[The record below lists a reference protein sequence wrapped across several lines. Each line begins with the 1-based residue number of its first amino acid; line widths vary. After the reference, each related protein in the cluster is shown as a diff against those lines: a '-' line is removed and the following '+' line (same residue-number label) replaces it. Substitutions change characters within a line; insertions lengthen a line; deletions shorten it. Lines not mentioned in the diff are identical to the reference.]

1 MANGWIPFYF
11 GDYLADTSD
20 LSLAEHGAYL
30 LLMAH
35 YYSTGKPLDAHASVL
50 HRVCRCTDD
59 AERAAVA
66 RVIERFFVM
75 QIDAYHHKR
84 IDEELGKSFEL
95 RDKRKKAAAI
105 RWGNGDAHAHANG
118 DEHDMHVD
126 MQLDTHSHSHSQ
138 EVQDQSLLSKPS
150 VPTLD
155 LGFSEPEPPK
165 NGEVKIHREA
175 IDRVFQHYLAV
186 TQRKP
191 LMYTLTDLRR
201 RKAESRLKECLKKTG
216 GDLERATELMV
227 IAVDGLAKSDFH
239 MGRDAKTHGKRYCEW
254 EDHLF
259 GSYEQMEKWWNQ
271 E

>member
-1 MANGWIPFYF
+1 MSRIRTIKPEFWVDERLGECSTSARLLFIATWTFADDEGNLDRSSKQLKAQAFPYDNLDPEPLVQELLSHDLLTEYGQNGNK
-11 GDYLADTSD
+11 YLHINNFAK
-20 LSLAEHGAYL
+20 H
-30 LLMAH
+30 
-35 YYSTGKPLDAHASVL
+35 
-50 HRVCRCTDD
+50 
-59 AERAAVA
+59 
-66 RVIERFFVM
+66 
-75 QIDAYHHKR
+75 QR
-84 IDEELGKSFEL
+84 IDRKSPPRFPLYDDSLNTRRVLDEDSRLNGREGSLREEEQEL
-95 RDKRKKAAAI
+95 
-105 RWGNGDAHAHANG
+105 
-118 DEHDMHVD
+118 
-126 MQLDTHSHSHSQ
+126 S
-138 EVQDQSLLSKPS
+138 
-150 VPTLD
+150 
-155 LGFSEPEPPK
+155 SEPPVPPADSFQLEPPK

-191 LMYTLTDLRR
+191 LMYTFTDLRR